1 MANRFRSFVRFCG
14 AAELA
19 SIGVL
24 VLALA
29 IPLLSSSPFLVS
41 LVTQILIAIPAA
53 FSVYVM
59 LRMDLM
65 TFAVPAFMALGAYSA
80 AIVSLRAGITD
91 TIALTVLSFAVPALV
106 ALPLGALV
114 LRLRGVYFVLVT
126 FLLAQITQLLLFET
140 PTITGGSNGLA
151 GMPATTLF
159 GVALEDNRA
168 VLYLAIALALLAA
181 AITVVLTRYYRQHF
195 AAIKENQIL
204 AESLGLVVWHYKMV
218 GFAVA
223 AGLAGIAGFSL
234 VNMLL
239 TAHPSSFSAMSSVD
253 YIAYTIVGGAGSMLG
268 PVVGST
274 LLVTATNLFSNRG
287 EYSPGF
293 FGLLIII
300 VVLAMKDGIVGT
312 AIRLAQRYRERR
324 REMVHTPAQVPLPPA
339 AAAKPAPAV
348 DQTVER

>member
-1 MANRFRSFVRFCG
+1 MTDRFRSIVRVCG
-14 AAELA
+14 AAELV

-24 VLALA
+24 VLAVF
-29 IPLLSSSPFLVS
+29 IPVLSSSPLVVS
-41 LVTQILIAIPAA
+41 LATQIMIAIPAA

-65 TFAVPAFMALGAYSA
+65 TFAVPAFMAMGAYSA
-80 AIVSLRAGITD
+80 AVAGLRGGITD
-91 TIALTVLSFAVPALV
+91 TILLTALSFVTPTLV

-126 FLLAQITQLLLFET
+126 FLLSQIMQLLLFET
-140 PTITGGSNGLA
+140 PKLTGGSNGLA

-159 GVALEDNRA
+159 GMALEDNQSVLFLA
-168 VLYLAIALALLAA
+168 VGLALLAA
-181 AITVVLTRYYRQHF
+181 LITTALTRYYRQHF
-195 AAIKENQIL
+195 AAIKENQVL
-204 AESLGLVVWHYKMV
+204 AESLGLVVWRYKMI
-218 GFAVA
+218 GFTVA

-234 VNMLL
+234 LNMLL

-253 YIAYTIVGGAGSMLG
+253 YIAYTIVGGATSMLG
-268 PVVGST
+268 PIVGST

-293 FGLLIII
+293 FGLLILI

-312 AIRLAQRYRERR
+312 AIRLVQRYRERR
-324 REMVHTPAQVPLPPA
+324 RGLIFTTKQTPLQRTPLA
-339 AAAKPAPAV
+339 EQEATA
-348 DQTVER
+348 DQKLER

>member
-1 MANRFRSFVRFCG
+1 MTDRFRSFVRFCG
-14 AAELA
+14 PAELA
-19 SIGVL
+19 SIAL
-24 VLALA
+24 LLLAFA
-29 IPLLSSSPFLVS
+29 VPFLSSSPFLVS

-65 TFAVPAFMALGAYSA
+65 TFAVPAFMAMGAYSA
-80 AIVSLRAGITD
+80 AIVSLRLGITD
-91 TIALTVLSFAVPALV
+91 TIALTALSFAVPALV

-140 PTITGGSNGLA
+140 PTLTGGSNGLA

-168 VLYLAIALALLAA
+168 VLFLAIALALLAA
-181 AITVVLTRYYRQHF
+181 AITMVLTRYYRQHF

-204 AESLGLVVWHYKMV
+204 AESLGLVVWHYKML

-253 YIAYTIVGGAGSMLG
+253 YIAYTIVGGPGSMRG
-268 PVVGST
+268 PIVGST
-274 LLVTATNLFSNRG
+274 LLVTANNIFSNRG

-300 VVLAMKDGIVGT
+300 VDPHKRPRKT
-312 AIRLAQRYRERR
+312 AIGTLRIFIAAPLERSNAT
-324 REMVHTPAQVPLPPA
+324 EWSF
-339 AAAKPAPAV
+339 
-348 DQTVER
+348 

>member
-1 MANRFRSFVRFCG
+1 MTDRFRSFVRFCG
-14 AAELA
+14 AAELT
-19 SIGVL
+19 SIGIL
-24 VLALA
+24 VLAFG

-65 TFAVPAFMALGAYSA
+65 TFAVPAFMAMGAYSA
-80 AIVSLRAGITD
+80 AIVGLRASITD
-91 TIALTVLSFAVPALV
+91 TIVLTALSFAVPALV

-126 FLLAQITQLLLFET
+126 FLLSQITQLLLFET
-140 PTITGGSNGLA
+140 PKLTGGSNGLA

-168 VLYLAIALALLAA
+168 VLFLAIALALLAA
-181 AITVVLTRYYRQHF
+181 AITMVLTRYYRQHF

-204 AESLGLVVWHYKMV
+204 AESLGLVVWHYKML

-253 YIAYTIVGGAGSMLG
+253 YIAYTIVGGAGSMFG
-268 PVVGST
+268 PIVGSA
-274 LLVTATNLFSNRG
+274 LLVTANNMFSNRG

-312 AIRLAQRYRERR
+312 AIKLAQRYRGRSRR
-324 REMVHTPAQVPLPPA
+324 IVLTPTQIPLQPA
-339 AAAKPAPAV
+339 AAAEQTPVA